1 MRGAGLLVVACLGA
15 GPISAQEPTPAT
27 HIQQMNRAARSSDDT
42 EAGQVSAAAARLQPI
57 PAAAA
62 PDRLIGGS
70 AGAARPT
77 ASLDQLSREGRT
89 AEPASQLANREAD
102 PGPAPSAAQRAQGR
116 VTTVTRPGG
125 PDRCD
130 PQSALRMAVVC
141 DRVIEA
147 RAGEFSSPTFEPLS
161 PEQRLL
167 ATEREQ
173 RRPASDPGSAAR
185 RLANGELDES
195 NAALAVASMT
205 LRSPPD
211 EEKTAEPTAESSAI
225 DAIVAGITTLVTG
238 APPTP

>member
-1 MRGAGLLVVACLGA
+1 MRSAWPLVVACLSA
-15 GPISAQEPTPAT
+15 APVVAQEAATAT
-27 HIQQMNRAARSSDDT
+27 HIPQMNQTARSSGPA
-42 EAGQVSAAAARLQPI
+42 EAGQISAARRRGVPEADT
-57 PAAAA
+57 

-70 AGAARPT
+70 VGASTPT
-77 ASLDQLSREGRT
+77 ATLNQLSREGRT
-89 AEPASQLANREAD
+89 AEPAGQLASREAD

-116 VTTVTRPGG
+116 VTTVTRPSG

-130 PQSALRMAVVC
+130 PQSALRIAVIC

-147 RAGEFSSPTFEPLS
+147 RAGEFPSPDFEPLS

-167 ATEREQ
+167 AADREQ
-173 RRPASDPGSAAR
+173 RGLGSDPGAAAR

-205 LRSPPD
+205 LRAPPE
-211 EEKTAEPTAESSAI
+211 EEKLPAPAAEDIAI